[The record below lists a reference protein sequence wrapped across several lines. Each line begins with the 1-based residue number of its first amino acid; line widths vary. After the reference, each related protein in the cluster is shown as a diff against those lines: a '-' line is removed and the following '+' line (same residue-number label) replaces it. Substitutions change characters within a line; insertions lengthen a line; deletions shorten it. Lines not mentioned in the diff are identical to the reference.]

1 MRCNPDHASIQISI
15 GPQHHNRSISHLLM
29 SISQS
34 CNRNTNLPIL
44 LGNRI
49 LTVWMGS
56 LAEVGFLLWTLLL
69 NLRVRAFDT
78 IKHLSTGAIY
88 VGEIACSIFA
98 ATAILVI
105 EVFAERLQ
113 AAVDQ
118 RAASW
123 GGKRVGAD
131 TEILCWQLYDDFL
144 DGFVNGIDAC
154 VDECV
159 CLVGGCS
166 LLVGCL

>member
-1 MRCNPDHASIQISI
+1 
-15 GPQHHNRSISHLLM
+15 M
-29 SISQS
+29 S
-34 CNRNTNLPIL
+34 
-44 LGNRI
+44 
-49 LTVWMGS
+49 
-56 LAEVGFLLWTLLL
+56 
-69 NLRVRAFDT
+69 
-78 IKHLSTGAIY
+78 
-88 VGEIACSIFA
+88 EIACSILA

-113 AAVDQ
+113 ATVDQ
-118 RAASW
+118 RAGSW